1 MYILTDSLLLD
12 DINYRHTFFLWQCHY
27 FMEALAYP
35 YPSSSI
41 CYGHCVYFKTLV
53 AAIHENKRSMA
64 DSRKFEGYLYMRE
77 DIITLLF

>member
-1 MYILTDSLLLD
+1 
-12 DINYRHTFFLWQCHY
+12 
-27 FMEALAYP
+27 MEVLAYP

-41 CYGHCVYFKTLV
+41 CYGHCVYFKTIV

-64 DSRKFEGYLYMRE
+64 DSRKFEGYLYIRI